1 MKGMLMPGND
11 IVELNQLAYRYAY
24 AVDKCD
30 TQLFLSVFTPDGR
43 VRAYNPGETEPFN
56 DVRGHE
62 QLAGITEMMRT
73 MFVGT
78 MHSMMNPMVDVDGDT
93 ATGNVLCVA
102 RHTKKDSD
110 EVLIITIRYE
120 DSFVRQD
127 GEWKIS
133 DRHIRFLWA
142 ERTELTETGF

>member
-1 MKGMLMPGND
+1 MNQSD

-24 AVDKCD
+24 AVDTRD
-30 TQLFLSVFTPDGR
+30 SELFVGVFAPDGR
-43 VRAYNPGETEPFN
+43 VRAYNPGQSEPFN

-62 QLAGITEMMRT
+62 QLAGITEMMRGLFT
-73 MFVGT
+73 AT
-78 MHSMMNPMVDVDGDT
+78 MHCMTNHMVEIDGDT

-102 RHTKKDSD
+102 RHIAKDSE

-120 DSFVRQD
+120 DSYARLG

-142 ERTELTETGF
+142 EKAAMTDTGF